1 MEIKTY
7 TNNSDPFTVN
17 KDLTVVSTYTNCEM
31 KEDSSIIDPVFLLSG
46 AVSSFAA
53 VNYVY
58 VASFNR
64 YYYVRNIESEG
75 NGMVRLTCH
84 VDVRMSFKGEFL
96 ELPAVV
102 SRQEENY
109 NLYLDDGSFMTYAN
123 PHVVT
128 REFPSGFATPCYLLT
143 LAGGKN

>member
-1 MEIKTY
+1 
-7 TNNSDPFTVN
+7 
-17 KDLTVVSTYTNCEM
+17 
-31 KEDSSIIDPVFLLSG
+31 
-46 AVSSFAA
+46 
-53 VNYVY
+53 
-58 VASFNR
+58 
-64 YYYVRNIESEG
+64 
-75 NGMVRLTCH
+75 MVRLTCH

-96 ELPAVV
+96 DLPAVV

-143 LAGGKN
+143 LAGGKQ

>member
-17 KDLTVVSTYTNCEM
+17 KDLTPVSTYANCEM
-31 KEDSSIIDPVFLLSG
+31 KEDSSIIDPVFVLSG

-58 VASFNR
+58 VSAFGR

-84 VDVRMSFKGEFL
+84 VDVRTSFKDEFL
-96 ELPAVV
+96 ALPAVV
-102 SRQEENY
+102 SRQEESF

-128 REFPSGFATPCYLLT
+128 REFTSGFSTPCYLLT
-143 LAGGKN
+143 LAGGKQ